1 MRAVGI
7 LVQGEEG
14 GNEKKSLHN
23 FGFLS
28 FQIAKKYPAC

>member
-7 LVQGEEG
+7 LVLGEEG
-14 GNEKKSLHN
+14 GNEKSLHN